1 MLKFATER
9 GRHTGLRFVMSLRSS
24 ALRCNDFV
32 SDLHPRETHPDASFT
47 ALPPRWR
54 VSGELLGNERAE
66 AHDGGAML
74 RELLFGCS
82 HRFSWP
88 MKRSDGTYYQVCV
101 HCGAEYGYDWER
113 MRRTTATPRQPQ
125 ASANKGGCIERKS
138 A

>member
-1 MLKFATER
+1 MKSPTLLAHRIAPSF
-9 GRHTGLRFVMSLRSS
+9 
-24 ALRCNDFV
+24 
-32 SDLHPRETHPDASFT
+32 HPCGAACTNVGE
-47 ALPPRWR
+47 
-54 VSGELLGNERAE
+54 SGESIGGEQTN
-66 AHDGGAML
+66 AHDESTML
-74 RELLFGCS
+74 RKLLFGCS